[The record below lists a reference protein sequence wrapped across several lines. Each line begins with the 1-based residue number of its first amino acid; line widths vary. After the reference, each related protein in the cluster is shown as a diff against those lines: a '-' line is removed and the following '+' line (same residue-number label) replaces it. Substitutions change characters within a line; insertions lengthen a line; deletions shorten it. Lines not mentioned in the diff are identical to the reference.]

1 MGKRKAK
8 LGHAAHIKRHTVGTS
23 NELSFSV
30 LDAAKNNLDGEVG
43 KDTTVRSSRFGH
55 ISLFTLPL
63 GRKKSFT
70 TPTKESGLPLSTG
83 EFASGGEA
91 GPSSPGTLDFGGAKV
106 DAGSSK
112 DSSVPS
118 PPLASRKPEPSVAL
132 SVPAMPKRSPEEE
145 VARRKSR
152 RRRHRMLVAVLIVLI
167 GLGVAGAGGWYLYQ
181 GHQRHMSQV
190 ERLDGALELIRQ
202 ANETAIALDGIVSR
216 PLDTA
221 SLEQADGVLERIPEA
236 QNQLEEADRI
246 VRSVSVDLS
255 ESRDKEAANQAVV
268 AVAARKALLESGE
281 QIVVSAQQAD
291 DAAQR
296 IRAAWLDVVSADALA
311 RDAAA
316 LVVDTTDEHVA
327 SSKQKTE
334 DAIAAFSSAQTAL
347 SDIALLYPALDLEAP
362 QLYISKRLEALGYA
376 IASDEALLAKNKGE
390 AAAQNDAY
398 NRVDSEAAAIAV
410 DLPEDAAKPALDD
423 FKRATEAFFETYSTA
438 RSQAGSAD
446 AFLRDYLGTSSK

>member
-1 MGKRKAK
+1 M
-8 LGHAAHIKRHTVGTS
+8 
-23 NELSFSV
+23 
-30 LDAAKNNLDGEVG
+30 
-43 KDTTVRSSRFGH
+43 
-55 ISLFTLPL
+55 
-63 GRKKSFT
+63 
-70 TPTKESGLPLSTG
+70 
-83 EFASGGEA
+83 
-91 GPSSPGTLDFGGAKV
+91 
-106 DAGSSK
+106 
-112 DSSVPS
+112 
-118 PPLASRKPEPSVAL
+118 
-132 SVPAMPKRSPEEE
+132 
-145 VARRKSR
+145 ARRKSR